1 MLHLKKLLTILLA
14 LAFVVQSTSQ
24 LWIKAAF
31 YSNRDYIANNLCI
44 NRFDTIPLCK
54 GSCYLEEKL
63 AQDKEQQKS
72 TSAEVK
78 AKEIVLFF
86 QQPSLEL
93 YAQSNIAF
101 FIEREFNFFS
111 YNCIPQDFISKVFHP
126 PITLV

>member
-44 NRFDTIPLCK
+44 NRFDAIPVCK

-63 AQDKEQQKS
+63 SQDKEQQKS

-78 AKEIVLFF
+78 VKEIVLFF
-86 QQPSLEL
+86 QQSFVEL
-93 YAQSNIAF
+93 YAQNDIAS
-101 FIEREFNFFS
+101 FIEREFNLFS
-111 YNCIPQDFISKVFHP
+111 NNCIPQNFISKIFHP
-126 PITLV
+126 PATLV